1 MDSSIFATNFASID
15 WIIVAV
21 YLLIAVVAGV
31 ITNRYIH
38 SVSDYMVGGRGV
50 GAALNS
56 ATYIGTG
63 LGLVTLMYASIDAF
77 NHGFAY
83 VTLAVIG
90 AVVGIFLGST
100 GFVIVK
106 LRELKLLTVPEY
118 FENRYSKSTRVL
130 AGVICA
136 VAGIMNMGLFPKMGA
151 TFITFAT
158 GVMATG
164 DGTSGIEA
172 TALIN
177 IVTSVL
183 IVLVLFY
190 TVLGGMVSVI
200 VTDFLQ
206 FVVLSVGLGLGVYFC
221 LTHPDLG
228 WSNMVSTLAEHQGEK
243 AFNPVAAG
251 SYGWTWVGF
260 NCLLFFGAFICWAPE
275 ASRALTAEDTRATKL
290 TFLLSG
296 PGQFIRLA
304 IPSLFAIAA
313 FCMFS
318 RDASL
323 ASYFFPNGLSETTE
337 HAGQA
342 MPLLLGKI
350 VPSGLLGLLVAGLI
364 AAFMSTHDSYLLCWS
379 SVITRDIIA
388 PLRRDPLSDRAQ
400 IYLTRGVIVLIGTF
414 LLLWGIWYPLPD
426 SVWTYMG
433 VTGTIYISG
442 AMVSIIG
449 GIYWRRASNAGAIA
463 ALLTGL
469 VAVVGLLGDI
479 PAFKDSFPKWL
490 SGPVVALST
499 YSACAVVFVIVS
511 LLIPDRRPVDSGV
524 NA

>member
-1 MDSSIFATNFASID
+1 MDSSIFATNFTSVD
-15 WIIVAV
+15 WIVVAV
-21 YLLIAVVAGV
+21 YLLAAVIVGI

-50 GAALNS
+50 GAALNA

-77 NHGFAY
+77 SHGFAY

-100 GFVIVK
+100 GFVIAR

-118 FENRYSKSTRVL
+118 FEKRYSKSTRVL

-136 VAGIMNMGLFPKMGA
+136 VAGVMNMGLFPKMGA
-151 TFITFAT
+151 TFIAFAT
-158 GVMATG
+158 GVMAG
-164 DGTSGIEA
+164 GEGVGGLDAAS
-172 TALIN
+172 LIN

-206 FVVLSVGLGLGVYFC
+206 FIVLSVGLGLGVYFC
-221 LTHPDLG
+221 LTHQGLG
-228 WSNMVSTLAEHQGEK
+228 WNNMVNTLAEHRGEM

-275 ASRALTAEDTRATKL
+275 ASRALTAKDAKATKL

-304 IPSLFAIAA
+304 IPSFFAIAA

-318 RDASL
+318 GDALL
-323 ASYFFPNGLSETTE
+323 AAHFFPEGLSAPAQ
-337 HAGQA
+337 HAAQA

-379 SVITRDIIA
+379 SIITRDVIA
-388 PLRRDPLSDRAQ
+388 PLRRYPLSDRAQ
-400 IYLTRGVIVLIGTF
+400 IHLTRWVIVVIGAF

-449 GIYWRRASNAGAIA
+449 GIYWRRASTAGAFA
-463 ALLTGL
+463 ALFTGL
-469 VAVVGLLGDI
+469 VAMVGLLGDI
-479 PAFKDSFPKWL
+479 PAFEDSFPGWL
-490 SGPVVALST
+490 TGPVVALGT
-499 YSACAVVFVIVS
+499 YSACAVVFVVVS
-511 LLIPDRRPVDSGV
+511 LLVPDKRHVESKV